1 MEVASPTLVVGAV
14 VLNWNSYEVTL
25 ECLESLLQC
34 NSGPEAIVVVDNG
47 SHDAS
52 VEKIGHWAM
61 RRGVSF
67 EVVPASAASPAV
79 ATETPALTLIRVER
93 NLGFAG
99 GNNVGL
105 DFLES
110 NLGLTHFLLLNNDA
124 TVAQDFFTEL
134 DAAVARFPNAGLLTG
149 TIFEADHPERVWYA
163 GGRIRPIGTLASHGH
178 RVPLGC
184 EPVVT
189 EFISG
194 CAMLISRQA
203 LDAVGKLAECYFP
216 AYVEDVEY
224 SFRVGAAGLPIVYAP
239 SAKVYHKVGS
249 TVRRH
254 CTSAFVAYCMNRHRV
269 FFVRRNLAGW
279 AKLQAFIYLGV
290 SRPVRMV
297 LEMLSGRPR
306 VAWAVLRGLLAGITG
321 PIRLQPTR
329 DRGSVFIVRP

>member
-1 MEVASPTLVVGAV
+1 M
-14 VLNWNSYEVTL
+14 
-25 ECLESLLQC
+25 
-34 NSGPEAIVVVDNG
+34 VDNG
-47 SHDAS
+47 SRDGS

-61 RRGVSF
+61 RLGMSF
-67 EVVPASAASPAV
+67 DVVPVGAASPAV
-79 ATETPALTLIRVER
+79 ATETTALTLIRVER

-124 TVAQDFFTEL
+124 CVAQDFFIEL
-134 DAAVARFPNAGLLTG
+134 YAAAAKFPNAGLLTG
-149 TIFEADHPERVWYA
+149 TIFEVGHQQRVWYA
-163 GGRIRPIGTLASHGH
+163 GGRIRPFGTLASHGH
-178 RVPLGC
+178 RVPLAS

-203 LDAVGKLAECYFP
+203 LDTVGKLAECYFP

-239 SAKVYHKVGS
+239 SAKVYHKVSS

-279 AKLQAFIYLGV
+279 AKLRAFIYLAV

-306 VAWAVLRGLLAGITG
+306 VAWAVLRGLLAGIA
-321 PIRLQPTR
+321 
-329 DRGSVFIVRP
+329 GSTPGGNQSGSSST